1 MLSKWFST
9 QACYPARMR
18 SIWCQLP
25 FFYFFFL
32 LNWTTEI
39 LFVFIYL
46 KVFFSSLMKYSFK
59 FFKLVKI
66 FSNCQACLHLALI
79 FTSSNLTL
87 SKVTFL
93 LSSKVT
99 NNHNIFFSFI
109 LRYELK
115 TFFLAEQPSWE
126 WQVKQKK
133 NYANVK
139 N

>member
-1 MLSKWFST
+1 MVFNTSMLSLLEWGIFGASFQFSFPKLNNWNSV
-9 QACYPARMR
+9 CLY
-18 SIWCQLP
+18 LP
-25 FFYFFFL
+25 ESFL
-32 LNWTTEI
+32 
-39 LFVFIYL
+39 
-46 KVFFSSLMKYSFK
+46 SLMKYSFK

-66 FSNCQACLHLALI
+66 FSNCQSCLHLALI

-93 LSSKVT
+93 LCSKVT
-99 NNHNIFFSFI
+99 NNHNVFFSFI

-126 WQVKQKK
+126 WQVKQRR
-133 NYANVK
+133 NCANVK